1 MVLLI
6 WMQAE
11 IIWDILEWIY
21 VNIENLCECR

>member
-6 WMQAE
+6 WMHVE
-11 IIWDILEWIY
+11 VMWYILEWIY